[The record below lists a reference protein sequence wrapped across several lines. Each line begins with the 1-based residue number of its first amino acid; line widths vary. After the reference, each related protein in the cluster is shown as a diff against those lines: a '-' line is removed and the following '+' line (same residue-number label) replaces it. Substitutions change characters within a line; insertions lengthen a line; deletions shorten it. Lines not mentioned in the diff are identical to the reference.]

1 MKYNVKGKTVVDVY
15 LEVEA
20 ESEEEAIETAYDQ
33 LNELT
38 FFTSDGAYG
47 KMVGVRE
54 EEATL
59 DLDDGIEWT
68 SARPIED
75 LGE

>member
-20 ESEEEAIETAYDQ
+20 ESEEEAIEAAYDQ

-38 FFTSDGAYG
+38 FFASDGVCG

-54 EEATL
+54 DGAML
-59 DLDDGIEWT
+59 DIDDEIEWMG
-68 SARPIED
+68 AELIED
-75 LGE
+75 GEE